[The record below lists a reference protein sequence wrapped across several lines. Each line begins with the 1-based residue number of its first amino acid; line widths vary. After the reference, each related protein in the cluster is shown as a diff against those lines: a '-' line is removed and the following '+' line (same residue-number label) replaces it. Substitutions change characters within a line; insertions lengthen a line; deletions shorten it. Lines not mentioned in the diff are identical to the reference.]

1 MATLRDI
8 RRRIT
13 SVKSTQQITRAMKL
27 VAAAKLRRAQERI
40 LEARPYSYKM
50 GEVLSDLAL
59 RSPRELHPLL
69 VTREAGQNE
78 DSRDGRSR
86 RKMLVIIS
94 GDRGL
99 CGAFN
104 SNIMRRS
111 VDFLR
116 GYRDDPEIALTLIVV
131 GRKVRDFYR
140 RRGQYTLR
148 SEYANF
154 FDKLAYSHAAQIAQD
169 LIRSYVEEDADEVH
183 LLYNEFKS
191 VATQRVVVEQLL
203 PIQPSPVP
211 PDASVVEFLFEPSP
225 ADILER
231 LLPKHVEVQVYRAL
245 MESLAAEYGAR
256 MTAMD
261 NATRNASEMI
271 DLLTIQFNKARQE
284 RITKELL
291 EIVGGAEA
299 LRQARG

>member
-69 VTREAGQNE
+69 ATREIRENE
-78 DSRDGRSR
+78 TGS
-86 RKMLVIIS
+86 RKMLLVIS

-104 SNIMRRS
+104 SNIIRRS
-111 VDFLR
+111 MDFLR
-116 GYRDDPEIALTLIVV
+116 GYQADPEITLTLMVV
-131 GRKVRDFYR
+131 GRKVRDYYR
-140 RRGQYTLR
+140 RRGQYTVR

-169 LIRSYVEEDADEVH
+169 LIRSYVEEEVDEVH

-211 PDASVVEFLFEPSP
+211 PDAAVVEFLFEPSA

-256 MTAMD
+256 MTAME

>member
-40 LEARPYSYKM
+40 LEARPYAYKM

-69 VTREAGQNE
+69 VKREGEGDAAG
-78 DSRDGRSR
+78 S
-86 RKMLVIIS
+86 RKMLVVIS

-104 SNIMRRS
+104 SNIIRRS
-111 VDFLR
+111 IDFLR
-116 GYRDDPEIALTLIVV
+116 GYQDNPEIVLTLIVV

-140 RRGQYTLR
+140 RRGQYTVR
-148 SEYANF
+148 SEYVNF

-169 LIRSYVEEDADEVH
+169 LIRSYVEEEVDEMH
-183 LLYNEFKS
+183 LVYNEFKS
-191 VATQRVVVEQLL
+191 IATQRVVVEQLL

-211 PDASVVEFLFEPSP
+211 PDAPVLGFLFEPSP
-225 ADILER
+225 AAILER
-231 LLPKHVEVQVYRAL
+231 LLPKHVEVQLYRAL

-256 MTAMD
+256 MTAME
-261 NATRNASEMI
+261 NATKNASEMI
-271 DLLTIQFNKARQE
+271 DLLTLQFNKARQE